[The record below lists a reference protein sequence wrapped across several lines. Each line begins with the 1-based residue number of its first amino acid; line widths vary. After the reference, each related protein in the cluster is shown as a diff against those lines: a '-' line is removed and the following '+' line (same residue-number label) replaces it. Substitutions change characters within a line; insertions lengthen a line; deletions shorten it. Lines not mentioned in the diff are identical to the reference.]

1 MIEQA
6 VELVEETVELTETE
20 VEAVAGG
27 EYGTLSPF

>member
-1 MIEQA
+1 MIDQIE
-6 VELVEETVELTETE
+6 VVELTETE

>member
-1 MIEQA
+1 MIEQTE
-6 VELVEETVELTETE
+6 VVELTETE

>member
-1 MIEQA
+1 MTEQTIE
-6 VELVEETVELTETE
+6 VVELTETE